1 MNAVEGRLRAR
12 DVRVGCRL
20 WMLDG
25 ERTVPTT
32 VTAVDTTRA
41 REVVDVVTDRVS
53 FTVAPDQMLGT
64 PDKPGYELG
73 HLIGADCAD
82 GTVGRNYVSLVVNDE
97 SFAERYAACLTAA
110 TGLPARLEAVSRPS
124 GYLQRDVPGFR
135 VRVVSSYLA
144 DLLRQYV
151 GGDAHHMRQGFPR
164 VVLRS
169 FSGTG
174 KRSKAFRTA
183 TRMATG
189 GVPRPGSAVC
199 SSVRTSRFSRTWRR

>member
-64 PDKPGYELG
+64 SDGWVHARDATGAVVAWTQARKLCRTRLTVKPGYELG

-97 SFAERYAACLTAA
+97 SFAERHAACLTAA

-135 VRVVSSYLA
+135 VRVVSS
-144 DLLRQYV
+144 
-151 GGDAHHMRQGFPR
+151 
-164 VVLRS
+164 
-169 FSGTG
+169 
-174 KRSKAFRTA
+174 
-183 TRMATG
+183 
-189 GVPRPGSAVC
+189 
-199 SSVRTSRFSRTWRR
+199 TSPTC